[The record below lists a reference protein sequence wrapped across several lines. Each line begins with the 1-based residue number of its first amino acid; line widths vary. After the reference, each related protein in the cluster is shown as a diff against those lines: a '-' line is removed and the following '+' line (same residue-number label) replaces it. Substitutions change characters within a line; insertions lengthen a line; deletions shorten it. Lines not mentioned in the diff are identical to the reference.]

1 MEKFSFML
9 AAAFIVYAMINVVIK
24 PAREIKILEDKV
36 SLENKSSAIVAE
48 KNTEDFYGTK
58 LMKIN
63 PRVFLQILEET
74 INAQDIEK
82 DCLNG
87 SEILSSHLKQRSKRF
102 FS

>member
-63 PRVFLQILEET
+63 PRVFYKFLKKQSTLKILRK
-74 INAQDIEK
+74 IV
-82 DCLNG
+82 
-87 SEILSSHLKQRSKRF
+87 
-102 FS
+102 